1 MNKPFSVFAFFFLTV
16 LGLHCQITTNRISLE
31 LQEVSIPEGLK
42 KFATENQYRI
52 FFQEEW
58 FTDEKVSRTYEN
70 QTPDAI
76 LGDLLEGSE
85 VNYYRYGPKTFVLTR
100 NNSIYDQLPE
110 DFFGKRPDSL
120 EPTQTEG
127 RTPLVTGVTPVF
139 VNQEELIS
147 AREVE
152 TIRIGKQNLSDPRQ
166 SFLLSGYVRERES
179 NRPLADLVILERNH
193 GLGTATDSSGYY
205 QLRLP
210 AGLNFLETRSVG
222 KQGEQKQVI
231 LYNDGQ
237 LDWSVEEGVER
248 LEEVVVE
255 AQQDR
260 NVEEVVAGTQVI
272 NAEESKDIPLVLGER
287 NILDVAASLPGISRA
302 GEGALGLNVRGGRTD
317 QNMFLLNEA
326 IVYNPTHFFGI
337 FQALNPF
344 VTQQVEI
351 FKGVIPVE
359 YGGRLSSVFDIQTKD
374 GSTDGLAGEGSVG
387 PVTANLALEIPVRK
401 DKSSLVLGGR
411 VAYSDWILRAL
422 DDEDLSNSTA
432 SFYDVIATY
441 TDRLN
446 ENNRLKATG
455 YYSKD
460 RFSITSDSTFRY
472 SNRAASVEWN
482 HTFNERNTASFS
494 LANSR
499 YAFDI
504 GYEAGSNTDFNL
516 GFSVEETELKG
527 LNRFRIGDRHRMT
540 YGLSGKY
547 YRLNPGT
554 LEPEGPDSDVGFQDI
569 PREQGLEGGL
579 FVSDD
584 WEATEKLSLSA
595 GVRLSFYTALGPSDQ
610 TVYAPGQPKNP
621 TTAIDTLTYGSGES
635 IKTYGG
641 PEVRFS
647 ARYLLDPSLSVKAG
661 FSNMYQ
667 YIHTLT
673 NTTTVSPIDTWKLSD
688 PNIRPQ
694 TSQQVTLGFFKNLED
709 GLEASIEGYYK
720 WSQDVLDFKTG
731 AQILLND
738 AIETEVIQGDG
749 KAYGVE
755 FLLKKTKGRLNGWL
769 GYTYSRSLIRF
780 DSPFPEERVNN
791 GEFFPSNYDRPHDI
805 SLIANYKF
813 TQRYSASL
821 NFAYQT
827 GRPVTYPIGQF
838 NFNNAD
844 YVFYSDRN
852 AQRIPDYI
860 RLDLGINIEGNHRKN
875 KLAHSF
881 WTISVYNVLGR
892 NNPYSL
898 FFVTEDGEVKALQS
912 SIFAIPIPSITYNF
926 KF

>member
-1 MNKPFSVFAFFFLTV
+1 MSKPFGIFAFFFLTV
-16 LGLHCQITTNRISLE
+16 LGLHCQITTDRISLE
-31 LQEVSIPEGLK
+31 LQDVSIPEALN

-85 VNYYRYGPKTFVLTR
+85 VNYYRYGPKSFVLTR

-139 VNQEELIS
+139 VNQEDLAS
-147 AREVE
+147 VREVE

-166 SFLLSGYVRERES
+166 SFVLSGYVRERES

-432 SFYDVIATY
+432 SFYDVIGTY

-482 HTFNERNTASFS
+482 HTFNEKNTASFS

-499 YAFDI
+499 YAFEI
-504 GYEAGSNTDFNL
+504 GYEADSNTDFNL

-554 LEPEGPDSDVGFQDI
+554 LEPEGSDSDVGFQEI

-912 SIFAIPIPSITYNF
+912 SIFSIPIPSITYNF